1 MSYTLTA
8 TSIEKRFG
16 LTTQYL
22 TRGVR
27 ANRLTRVK
35 AKGMSGRYLYNEDE
49 VRRYSEVVKSA
60 RQAAPDMRASAGVPE
75 LLEAIAAFVRKN
87 SIVK

>member
-49 VRRYSEVVKSA
+49 VRRYSEEVKSA
-60 RQAAPDMRASAGVPE
+60 RQAALDMFVIVFFFFFF
-75 LLEAIAAFVRKN
+75 EAIAAFVRKN